1 METKEITLTIT
12 REENGFVIYYADTG
26 WGLVEK
32 YKTHPE
38 RILEAFETSRATAD
52 EEEEGTG
59 MGMWIVNRTVSEYHG
74 SLSLEANKHLAR
86 GFQITIGLGGKYV

>member
-12 REENGFVIYYADTG
+12 REENGFVIHYADTG

-38 RILEAFETSRATAD
+38 RILEAFETSRATGD

-74 SLSLEANKHLAR
+74 SLSLEANKR
-86 GFQITIGLGGKYV
+86 